1 MKYLILSFIVFLV
14 FACKSRSESVNREAA
29 SKIHLESE
37 SIEASL
43 AGTIDS
49 LIQIRNQLAIQ
60 GRGLT
65 PEEIAFNNEVT
76 DIEASILRWRDNF
89 PEIAQVL
96 RDSAGHVPA
105 SASDASP
112 KRMLDLQME
121 FRDSILAIQK
131 RVTELLQK

>member
-1 MKYLILSFIVFLV
+1 MKYLFLLSIVLSV
-14 FACKSRSESVNREAA
+14 FACKSRTESVNSDEA
-29 SKIHLESE
+29 SKIHLEAE
-37 SIEASL
+37 SIEASI

-49 LIQIRNQLAIQ
+49 LIQLRNHLAIQ
-60 GRGLT
+60 GRALT

-89 PEIAQVL
+89 PEITQI
-96 RDSAGHVPA
+96 RHDPKGHA
-105 SASDASP
+105 SADASP

-131 RVTELLQK
+131 RVEGLLQK